1 MGSVFVV
8 IGSVTL
14 AAAFLAFAWAMERR
28 QRRNGTAN
36 DDSDDEA
43 IVGMFP
49 RSKRSGTDEWSRA
62 ARSFASI
69 ACRALAAPHRD
80 RRTHCRSRLGDLRL
94 HLSRTHKTSQRTAR
108 VANVTDRPS

>member
-36 DDSDDEA
+36 DDSGDEA

-49 RSKRSGTDEWSRA
+49 
-62 ARSFASI
+62 
-69 ACRALAAPHRD
+69 P
-80 RRTHCRSRLGDLRL
+80 
-94 HLSRTHKTSQRTAR
+94 
-108 VANVTDRPS
+108 V